1 MKKSLSAIG
10 LLAAIGSVQAQNIL
24 LHVDDTAIAFVSKG
38 TLLYNGGGLQTRGNG
53 TIENHGNVI
62 VSGTASDSFKT
73 ITTGGTDKAEGTVTG
88 NFVNKLNEPTAYASA
103 NENNPAATPAYTYGQ
118 LYISGIPQS
127 NITGIVDQEYR
138 SIKHGTY
145 QQIGMPFYDK
155 TASTLSPELGKTFN
169 NTRYSQNE
177 ILWSNNANTVS
188 TNFSISSKLGV
199 TNPGSTYYMLGGSG
213 LDLGTSTRTLS
224 GRPFTDV
231 GSAVTLQNAASSVNF
246 GSNGSAL
253 NMYNEPYNTYVQDG
267 FEIASGGTAWQGNF
281 GKNIYSLANPFLT
294 NLDLF
299 NIAQNEPAAN
309 GDGVYLSNIYGIRLQ
324 PATVVT
330 TAGGT
335 QSTGAFKFVTYGLSG
350 TPIGDIDYL
359 MVRPL
364 ETFTIKLKDN
374 TAADQLNFANL
385 RRFNYYSRSGNTDYN
400 VAANKNGTGSVK
412 QLGVI
417 GLDVN
422 GNEVA
427 RTYYVVSPEAITG
440 HSPDART
447 QITNSSA
454 NAIGTFEEA
463 MNGGYDTN
471 YMNQYWLYIN
481 EANEFNFK
489 GKNIKLVNYDLNK
502 VKSYKF
508 EIRENAQLI
517 STGTHALSTG
527 IGFYY
532 KSPNGTAQQ
541 AKQGDIIPVNDAEF
555 DLYYGEPSNLVLAT
569 DETKRPSRT
578 MVVYNPQIT
587 NYIVRFDPK
596 WKKADIEVYDMSG
609 KLIISKKAV
618 NTSTDFVI
626 ELDKQV
632 KSTYVVKVVSDS
644 GEVVNT
650 KILK

>member
-1 MKKSLSAIG
+1 MRKSLSAIG
-10 LLAAIGSVQAQNIL
+10 LLAAIGSVQAQNVL
-24 LHVDDTAIAFVSKG
+24 LHVDDTAITFVSKG
-38 TLLYNGGGLQTRGNG
+38 TLLYNGGGLQTRGSG

-62 VSGTASDSFKT
+62 VSGTTSDSFKT
-73 ITTGGTDKAEGTVTG
+73 ITTAGTDKTEGSVTG
-88 NFVNKLNEPTAYASA
+88 NFVNKLNEPSAYASA
-103 NENNPAATPAYTYGQ
+103 NENSSAATPVYTYGQ
-118 LYISGIPQS
+118 LYISGIPQA
-127 NITGIVDQEYR
+127 NITGIVDQEYK
-138 SIKHGTY
+138 SIKHGSY

-155 TASTLSPELGKTFN
+155 TASTLSTELGKTFN

-177 ILWSNNANTVS
+177 ILWSNNVNTVS

-213 LDLGTSTRTLS
+213 LDLATSTRVLS
-224 GRPFTDV
+224 GRPLTDI
-231 GSAVTLQNAASSVNF
+231 GSAVTLQNAAANVNF
-246 GSNGSAL
+246 GSNGSAV

-299 NIAQNEPAAN
+299 NIARNEPAAN
-309 GDGVYLSNIYGIRLQ
+309 GDGVFLSNIYGIRLQ

-330 TAGGT
+330 GAGGT
-335 QSTGAFKFVTYGLSG
+335 QSTGAFKFVTYDASG
-350 TPIGDIDYL
+350 VPIGDIDYL

-400 VAANKNGTGSVK
+400 VTANKNGTGSVK

-427 RTYYVVSPEAITG
+427 RTYYVVSQQAVTG
-440 HSPDART
+440 HSPNART

-454 NAIGTFEEA
+454 NVIGTFEEA

-481 EANEFNFK
+481 EANEFDFK

-508 EIRENAQLI
+508 EIREDAQLI
-517 STGTHALSTG
+517 GNGAHALSTG

-569 DETKRPSRT
+569 GETKRPSRT

-587 NYIVRFDPK
+587 NYIVRFDPT

-632 KSTYVVKVVSDS
+632 KSTYVVKVVSDN

>member
-24 LHVDDTAIAFVSKG
+24 LHVDDTAITFVSKG

-73 ITTGGTDKAEGTVTG
+73 ITTAGTDKAEGTVTG

-103 NENNPAATPAYTYGQ
+103 NENNPTATPVYTYGQ

-138 SIKHGTY
+138 SIKHGSY

-155 TASTLSPELGKTFN
+155 TASTLSTELGKTFN

-177 ILWSNNANTVS
+177 ILWSNNVNTVS

-199 TNPGSTYYMLGGSG
+199 SNPGNTYYMLGGSG
-213 LDLGTSTRTLS
+213 LDLGTNTRILS
-224 GRPFTDV
+224 GRPLTDI
-231 GSAVTLQNAASSVNF
+231 GSAVTLQNAAANVNF
-246 GSNGSAL
+246 GTNGSAV

-335 QSTGAFKFVTYGLSG
+335 QSTGAFKFVTYNSG
-350 TPIGDIDYL
+350 VPTGDIDYL

-364 ETFTIKLKDN
+364 ETFAIKLNDN

-385 RRFNYYSRSGNTDYN
+385 RRFNYYSRSGNTDYS
-400 VAANKNGTGSVK
+400 VAANKNGTGTVK

-422 GNEVA
+422 GNEIS
-427 RTYYVVSPEAITG
+427 RTYYVVYPEGVTG
-440 HSPDART
+440 HSPNART

-463 MNGGYDTN
+463 LNGGYDTN

-502 VKSYKF
+502 IKSYKF
-508 EIRENAQLI
+508 EIRENAQLV

-532 KSPNGTAQQ
+532 KSPSGTAQQ

-569 DETKRPSRT
+569 DDTKRPSRT

-632 KSTYVVKVVSDS
+632 KSTYVVKVVSDN

>member
-1 MKKSLSAIG
+1 MRKSLFAIG
-10 LLAAIGSVQAQNIL
+10 LLAATGSVQAQNIL
-24 LHVDDTAIAFVSKG
+24 LHVDDTAKTFVSKG
-38 TLLYNGGGLQTRGNG
+38 TLLYNGGGLQMRGSG
-53 TIENHGNVI
+53 TIENHGNLM
-62 VSGTASDSFKT
+62 VSGTPSDSFKT
-73 ITTGGTDKAEGTVTG
+73 ITTAGTDKAEGSVTG

-103 NENNPAATPAYTYGQ
+103 NENSSAATPVYTYGQ

-138 SIKHGTY
+138 AFKHGSY

-155 TASTLSPELGKTFN
+155 TASTLSTELGKTFSN
-169 NTRYSQNE
+169 NRNSKNE

-188 TNFSISSKLGV
+188 TNFSTSSKLGV
-199 TNPGSTYYMLGGSG
+199 TNPGSTYYMLGGNG
-213 LDLGTSTRTLS
+213 LDLSTSTKVLS
-224 GRPFTDV
+224 GRPVTDMEPAV
-231 GSAVTLQNAASSVNF
+231 TLHDAAVGVNFGPNGSAV
-246 GSNGSAL
+246 
-253 NMYNEPYNTYVQDG
+253 NMYNEHYSSYVQDS
-267 FEIASGGTAWQGNF
+267 FEIASGGTEWQGNY
-281 GKNIYSLANPFLT
+281 GKNIYSFANPFLT

-324 PATVVT
+324 PATVVS

-335 QSTGAFKFVTYGLSG
+335 LDIGAFKFVTFNAGVP
-350 TPIGDIDYL
+350 TGDIDYL

-364 ETFTIKLKDN
+364 ETFTIKLNDN
-374 TAADQLNFANL
+374 NAADQLNFANL
-385 RRFNYYSRSGNTDYN
+385 RRFNYYSRSGSTDYN
-400 VAANKNGTGSVK
+400 VTANKNTTGTVK

-422 GNEVA
+422 GNEVS
-427 RTYYVVSPEAITG
+427 RTYYIVYPEGVTG
-440 HSPDART
+440 HSSNART
-447 QITNSSA
+447 QITNSST

-463 MNGGYDTN
+463 PNGGYDTT

-481 EANEFNFK
+481 EANETNFQ
-489 GKNIKLVNYDLNK
+489 GKNIKLVNYDLNR

-517 STGTHALSTG
+517 STGVYALSTG

-541 AKQGDIIPVNDAEF
+541 VKQGDIIPVNDTEF
-555 DLYYGEPSNLVLAT
+555 DLYYGEPNNVVLAT
-569 DETKRPSRT
+569 GETKRPSRT

-587 NYIVRFDPK
+587 NYIVRFDPT

-632 KSTYVVKVVSDS
+632 KSTYVVKVVSDN

>member
-1 MKKSLSAIG
+1 MRKSLSAIG
-10 LLAAIGSVQAQNIL
+10 LLAAIGSVQAQNVL
-24 LHVDDTAIAFVSKG
+24 LHVDDTAITFVSKG
-38 TLLYNGGGLQTRGNG
+38 TLLYNGGGLQTRGSG

-62 VSGTASDSFKT
+62 VSGTTSDSFKT
-73 ITTGGTDKAEGTVTG
+73 ITTAGTDKTEGSVTG
-88 NFVNKLNEPTAYASA
+88 NFVNKLNEPSAYASA
-103 NENNPAATPAYTYGQ
+103 NENSSAATPVYTYGQ
-118 LYISGIPQS
+118 LYISGIPQA
-127 NITGIVDQEYR
+127 NITGIVDQEYK
-138 SIKHGTY
+138 SIKHGSY

-155 TASTLSPELGKTFN
+155 TASTLSTELGKTFN

-177 ILWSNNANTVS
+177 ILWSNNVNTVS

-213 LDLGTSTRTLS
+213 LDLATSTRVLS
-224 GRPFTDV
+224 GRPLTDI
-231 GSAVTLQNAASSVNF
+231 GSAVTLQNAAANVNF
-246 GSNGSAL
+246 GSNGSAV

-299 NIAQNEPAAN
+299 NIARNEPAAN
-309 GDGVYLSNIYGIRLQ
+309 GDGVFLSNIYGIRLQ

-330 TAGGT
+330 GAGGT
-335 QSTGAFKFVTYGLSG
+335 QSTGAFKFVTYDASG
-350 TPIGDIDYL
+350 VPIGDIDYL

-400 VAANKNGTGSVK
+400 VTANKNGTGSVK

-427 RTYYVVSPEAITG
+427 RTYYVVSQQAVTG
-440 HSPDART
+440 HSPNART

-454 NAIGTFEEA
+454 NVIGTFEEA

-481 EANEFNFK
+481 EANEFDFK

-508 EIRENAQLI
+508 EIREDAQLI
-517 STGTHALSTG
+517 GNGTHALSTG

-569 DETKRPSRT
+569 GETKRPSRT

-587 NYIVRFDPK
+587 NYIVRFDPT

-632 KSTYVVKVVSDS
+632 KSTYVVKVVSDN

>member
-1 MKKSLSAIG
+1 
-10 LLAAIGSVQAQNIL
+10 
-24 LHVDDTAIAFVSKG
+24 
-38 TLLYNGGGLQTRGNG
+38 
-53 TIENHGNVI
+53 
-62 VSGTASDSFKT
+62 
-73 ITTGGTDKAEGTVTG
+73 
-88 NFVNKLNEPTAYASA
+88 
-103 NENNPAATPAYTYGQ
+103 
-118 LYISGIPQS
+118 
-127 NITGIVDQEYR
+127 
-138 SIKHGTY
+138 
-145 QQIGMPFYDK
+145 MPFFDK
-155 TASTLSPELGKTFN
+155 TASTLSTELGKTFN

-177 ILWSNNANTVS
+177 ILWSNNVNTVS

-213 LDLGTSTRTLS
+213 LDLGTNTRILS
-224 GRPFTDV
+224 GRPLTDI
-231 GSAVTLQNAASSVNF
+231 GSAITLQNAAANVNF
-246 GSNGSAL
+246 GTNGSAL
-253 NMYNEPYNTYVQDG
+253 NMYNEPYNSYVQDG

-281 GKNIYSLANPFLT
+281 GKNIYSVANPFLT

-299 NIAQNEPAAN
+299 NIARNEPAAN

-330 TAGGT
+330 GAGGT
-335 QSTGAFKFVTYGLSG
+335 QSTGAFKFVTYDSSG
-350 TPIGDIDYL
+350 IPIGDIDYL

-400 VAANKNGTGSVK
+400 VTANKNGTGTVK

-422 GNEVA
+422 GNEVS
-427 RTYYVVSPEAITG
+427 RTYYIVSPEAVTG
-440 HSPDART
+440 HSPNART

-463 MNGGYDTN
+463 LNGGYDTN

-481 EANEFNFK
+481 EANEFDFK
-489 GKNIKLVNYDLNK
+489 GKNIKLMNYDLNK

-508 EIRENAQLI
+508 EIRENAELI
-517 STGTHALSTG
+517 SNGTHALSTG

-541 AKQGDIIPVNDAEF
+541 AKQGNIIPVNDAEF

-569 DETKRPSRT
+569 DETSRPSRT

-626 ELDKQV
+626 ELSKQV
-632 KSTYVVKVVSDS
+632 KSTYVVKIVSDS